1 MAEFCL
7 ECWNELNG
15 TNDSEKE
22 YIMSKD
28 LDLCEGCG
36 EYKRVIVAERK
47 IYYFGILFFLFRPL
61 IRFGER
67 IYFFLK
73 LVIPSHLD
81 DDGKDE

>member
-36 EYKRVIVAERK
+36 EWKRVIVAERK
-47 IYYFGILFFLFRPL
+47 IYYFGMLGFLFRPL

-73 LVIPSHLD
+73 LVIPLNSD
-81 DDGKDE
+81 DDEDD